1 MLKIN
6 LSKQAAKFLEKA
18 HPKHAKQIA
27 HKLIELQEN
36 PFPHD
41 SIILKGQDAKLYRI
55 SVGEYRVIYFV
66 EEDVLFIAIIGK
78 RNDGEVYKLL
88 NR

>member
-6 LSKQAAKFLEKA
+6 PSKQVIKFLNKA

-27 HKLIELQEN
+27 RKLIELQDN

-41 SIILKGQDAKLYRI
+41 SVQLKGKYSQFHRADI
-55 SVGEYRVIYFV
+55 GEYRIIYFCN
-66 EEDVLFIAIIGK
+66 DGVLFVPIIGK
-78 RNDGEVYKLL
+78 RNDGEVYKLFS
-88 NR
+88 R

>member
-18 HPKHAKQIA
+18 HPKHSKQIA
-27 HKLIELQEN
+27 HKILELQEN

-41 SIILKGQDAKLYRI
+41 SIQLKGQHSHFHRADI
-55 SVGEYRVIYFV
+55 GEYRIIYFTK
-66 EEDVLFIAIIGK
+66 EETIFITIIGK
-78 RNDGEVYKLL
+78 RNDGEVYKILS
-88 NR
+88 R